1 MALSVRVRERGVLLS
16 SALTP
21 MDSDVVL
28 PGELPDFG
36 APAPGGMPPF
46 MTPPRQLSKKQK
58 AAIII
63 RLLIAE
69 GAELPLGKLPEK
81 MQSDLIE
88 NMSEMRLIDKGT
100 VAAVIEEFIGEME
113 EVGLTFPGGLEGA
126 LDILDGSLDPA
137 MIARVRK
144 NAGVKI
150 TGNPWETIAGLDP
163 NKLLPILENE
173 STEVAAVLLSKLK
186 VSVAAEL
193 LGKMPGPRARKVAYA
208 VSLTGNIDPEV
219 VAKIGRSLAEQLDAQ
234 PISAFADGPV
244 ERVGAILNFSPAAT
258 RDDVLTGLDEEDASF
273 AEEVRKAIFTFTNI
287 PSRIDPRD
295 VPKVTKDIDQAV
307 LITAL
312 AAATGELEEAA
323 EFILGAMSKRMAEQ
337 IREEM
342 QSLGKVKAADGEAAM
357 NAVIARIREM
367 EGAGEILL
375 IAEDE
380 D

>member
-1 MALSVRVRERGVLLS
+1 MS

-36 APAPGGMPPF
+36 VPGADQPPF
-46 MTPPRQLSKKQK
+46 MAAPQQLSKKKK
-58 AAIII
+58 AAIIV
-63 RLLIAE
+63 RLLLSE
-69 GAELPLGKLPEK
+69 GAQLPLANLPEA
-81 MQSDLIE
+81 MQRDLIE
-88 NMSEMRLIDKGT
+88 NMTEMRLIDKPT
-100 VAAVIEEFIGEME
+100 VTAVVDEFISEMQA
-113 EVGLTFPGGLEGA
+113 VGLTFPGGLEGA
-126 LDILDGSLDPA
+126 LDLLDGALDPA

-144 NAGVKI
+144 NAGVKV

-163 NKLLPILENE
+163 NKLLPVLENE

-208 VSLTGNIDPEV
+208 VSLTGNIAPEV
-219 VAKIGRSLAEQLDAQ
+219 VAKIGQSLAEQLDAQ
-234 PISAFADGPV
+234 PVSAFAEGPV
-244 ERVGAILNFSPAAT
+244 ERVGAILNFSPATT
-258 RDDVLTGLDEEDASF
+258 RDDVLTGLDEEDQVF
-273 AEEVRKAIFTFTNI
+273 ANEVRRAIFTFANI
-287 PSRIDPRD
+287 PSRLDPRD
-295 VPKVTKDIDQAV
+295 IPKITKEIDQAQ

-312 AAATGELEEAA
+312 AAATGELEPSA

-342 QSLGKVKAADGEAAM
+342 QALGKVKAADGETAM
-357 NAVIARIREM
+357 NAIIARIREM
-367 EGAGEILL
+367 EAAGEILL

-380 D
+380 E

>member
-1 MALSVRVRERGVLLS
+1 MNN
-16 SALTP
+16 ALTP
-21 MDSDVVL
+21 MDNDVVL
-28 PGELPDFG
+28 PGELPEFGVMPTG
-36 APAPGGMPPF
+36 APMGQPPF
-46 MTPPRQLSKKQK
+46 MSPPRHLSKKQK

-63 RLLIAE
+63 RLLLAE
-69 GAELPLGKLPEK
+69 GAQLPLSGLPEA

-100 VAAVIEEFIGEME
+100 VAAVVDEFISEMQ

-126 LDILDGSLDPA
+126 LDILDGTLDPT

-150 TGNPWETIAGLDP
+150 TGNPWETIAGIDP
-163 NKLLPILENE
+163 KKLLPILEEE

-193 LGKMPGPRARKVAYA
+193 LGQLPGPRARKVAYA
-208 VSLTGNIDPEV
+208 VSLTGNISPEV
-219 VAKIGRSLAEQLDAQ
+219 VHKIGRSLAEQLDAQ
-234 PISAFADGPV
+234 PVSAFTDGPV

-258 RDDVLTGLDEEDASF
+258 RDDVLNGLDEEDQVF
-273 AEEVRKAIFTFTNI
+273 AEEVRKAIFTFANI
-287 PSRIDPRD
+287 PARIDPRD
-295 VPKVTKDIDQAV
+295 VPKITKDIDQAV

-312 AAATGELEEAA
+312 TAATGELEASA

-357 NAVIARIREM
+357 NAVISRIREM

-380 D
+380 E